1 VGYSPQWRI
10 YFLLIIIVLIG
21 GTIIARLFSLQ
32 ILRYD
37 FYHAL
42 AQDQHQ
48 FYEKLFPQR
57 GEIFIQDLKS
67 QQEVPLAINKEFEH
81 VYAVP
86 RLIPEEEREELAKQL
101 ASLLDLNEEVI
112 LNRISKTD
120 DPYEPL
126 KHKVD
131 KEVAQQI
138 KDLGVDGIRLSPE
151 TWRYYPAGSLASH
164 LVGFV
169 GLSDE
174 KKIGQYGLE
183 GCYEDELKG
192 QLGFLVGEKDIA
204 GYWIPTVSQKLQP
217 AQDGSKL
224 ILTIDQNIQ
233 FRAEKELEQMVKRW
247 SAEGG
252 TIIVMEPSSGAIRAM
267 ANWPNFDPNQ
277 YSQVENIN
285 VFLNPSIQK
294 IYEPGSVFKP
304 ITMAAA
310 LDTGQISPESL
321 YYDDGLVKIG
331 GYTIRNVDGKKYGW
345 QTMTQV
351 LEKSLNTGAVFV
363 QKQLGNQ
370 AFREYVQAFG
380 FDRTTGID
388 LAGEISGNI
397 SNLFIDREIN
407 FATASFGQGIAVTPL
422 ELIVA
427 LGAIANQGKLMRP
440 FVVEKIIRAD
450 GTEQIIQPQVIN
462 QVVSPKTAIQLTR
475 MLVSVVE
482 NGYGRPAQVKGYD
495 IAGKTGTAQ
504 VPDPEKGGYSDKT
517 IHTFVGFGPA
527 FDPKFIILVK
537 LDNPQGI
544 RFAADSVSPVFK
556 RLAEYLFNYFEIP
569 PQ

>member
-101 ASLLDLNEEVI
+101 ASLLDLNKEVI